1 MFLSL
6 CYIFLGLALVVWY
19 EFVLLFAHVGC
30 FKFCYHYENILNQLY
45 GCAQILPSLQK
56 LP

>member
-6 CYIFLGLALVVWY
+6 CYIFLGLAFVVWY